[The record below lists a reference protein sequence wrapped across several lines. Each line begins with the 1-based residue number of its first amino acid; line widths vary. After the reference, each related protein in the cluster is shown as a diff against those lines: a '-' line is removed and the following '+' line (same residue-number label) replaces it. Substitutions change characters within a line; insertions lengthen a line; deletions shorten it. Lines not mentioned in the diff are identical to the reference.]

1 MVGGVLLDV
10 DGVLTVSWHALP
22 GAVETI
28 GWLRERDLDFR
39 LVTNTSSRSRRQISE
54 LLGDARCR

>member
-1 MVGGVLLDV
+1 MLLDV

-54 LLGDARCR
+54 FSVTPRCR